1 MDGPGTGAAVGLEE
15 TGAMNHFPEPK
26 FEFIKGG
33 IRARLLEDWVY
44 QIGDSRPVIIPEAF
58 ETDFASVPRPLWPI
72 ASPMGILRYGSLPH
86 DFGYQHGYL
95 LTPDFGDYQ
104 PGARA
109 EAIMNGHKYAFGGNI
124 PICIGES
131 RKYFD
136 QVLRDVT
143 ISATGATCRAW
154 GAYCL
159 VRIGG
164 GISWSKYRKVG
175 PIAFNKNSL
184 GLPGY

>member
-1 MDGPGTGAAVGLEE
+1 MGVEE
-15 TGAMNHFPEPK
+15 IEMNHFPEPK

-33 IRARLLEDWVY
+33 IQARLLEDWVY
-44 QIGDSRPVIIPEAF
+44 QIGESRPIIIPEGF
-58 ETDFASVPRPLWPI
+58 ETDFASVPRFLWPI

-143 ISATGATCRAW
+143 IAATGAKYRAW
-154 GAYCL
+154 GAYAI

-164 GISWSKYRKVG
+164 GLPWMNYRKVG
-175 PIAFNKNSL
+175 PSAYNTNSL
-184 GLPGY
+184 HIPGV